1 MLASHPDVA
10 GLAEK
15 VFGLPGLRPAQRE
28 AAETLVA
35 DRDALLG
42 YKDGRLTV
50 VFDDVGYKE
59 LLEDTVAGEG
69 LLRPVRD

>member
-15 VFGLPGLRPAQRE
+15 VFGLPGLRPSQRE

-35 DRDALLG
+35 DRDGLLD

-50 VFDDVGYKE
+50 VFDVGYKE